1 VNGVKNVACVGSGVI
16 GASWATNFAFKG
28 YNVNIYDISDIQLEN
43 AKAAVKNNLDFLAES
58 GIITKDDV
66 LSISSKINYTTDLKE
81 AISDV
86 CFIQECGPEN
96 YEIKQSI
103 LKDIDEYAPIDAV
116 YASST
121 SGLLISEI
129 AKFSKYP
136 QRCVGGHPYNPPHLI
151 PLVEITKGEHTE
163 QKYVDKAVEFYKSC
177 GKEPVVL
184 QKEKLGFIAN
194 RLSHAL
200 YREAIDLV
208 VTGVCT
214 VEDVDKAISYGP
226 GMRWAILGPNMLYE
240 LGGGDGGIKSMNK
253 FAFMANLVYS
263 DIAAWKQ
270 MPDEW
275 DDLAQPG
282 VDKEKENLPDF
293 IGHKNEDIAKFRD
306 SMLIE
311 LLKLHHKL

>member
-1 VNGVKNVACVGSGVI
+1 VKSVKNVACVGSGVI

-28 YNVNIYDISDIQLEN
+28 CTVNIYDISDIQLEN
-43 AKAAVKNNLDFLAES
+43 ARVSVKNNLDFLAES
-58 GIITKDDV
+58 GIISKDEV
-66 LSISSKINYTTDLKE
+66 LSILSRINYTTDLKE
-81 AISDV
+81 AICNVS
-86 CFIQECGPEN
+86 FIQECGPEK

-103 LKDIDEYAPIDAV
+103 LNDIDEYAPVDAV

-136 QRCVGGHPYNPPHLI
+136 ERCVGGHPYNPPHLI
-151 PLVEITKGEHTE
+151 PLVEITKGEHTD
-163 QKYVDKAVEFYKSC
+163 QKYVDKAVEFYKIC

-200 YREAIDLV
+200 FREAVDLV
-208 VTGVCT
+208 VSGVCS
-214 VEDVDKAISYGP
+214 VEDVDKAVTYGP

-240 LGGGDGGIKSMNK
+240 LGGGAGGIKSMNK
-253 FAFMANLVYS
+253 FAFMANLVFS
-263 DIAAWKQ
+263 DIADWKE
-270 MPDEW
+270 MPSEW
-275 DDLAQPG
+275 NELGQPG
-282 VDKEKENLPDF
+282 VDAEKINLPDF
-293 IGHKNEDIAKFRD
+293 IGHNSEDISKFRD
-306 SMLIE
+306 TMLVE